1 MPVPL
6 YDAEPAALSVM
17 RIETAKPPV
26 WRPDV
31 DVTLVNER
39 RVHRVESDDAD
50 GRGPDREVTE
60 RQAQARINRNP
71 TGHRSVL
78 PDGRAQLPLHRS
90 PRTRSPPFSGPPTS
104 ESHRRTTSIRPLFF
118 VNVGDSDA
126 RCGLFN
132 LCIEFFIDA
141 CDVGSEHEAHR
152 FHLGN
157 EHRVRLLKRGDRLA
171 HGDEIVLLLV

>member
-50 GRGPDREVTE
+50 GRGPDRE
-60 RQAQARINRNP
+60 
-71 TGHRSVL
+71 
-78 PDGRAQLPLHRS
+78 DGRAQLPLHRS

>member
-1 MPVPL
+1 MRMDEDPTEKTDAHNSHFIDPL
-6 YDAEPAALSVM
+6 GP
-17 RIETAKPPV
+17 
-26 WRPDV
+26 
-31 DVTLVNER
+31 
-39 RVHRVESDDAD
+39 
-50 GRGPDREVTE
+50 GR
-60 RQAQARINRNP
+60 
-71 TGHRSVL
+71 
-78 PDGRAQLPLHRS
+78 
-90 PRTRSPPFSGPPTS
+90 PPFSGPPTS